1 MRSVETTIAVGQNMQ
16 MCHSLRCKQIDRST
30 GTQLISIQ
38 WRRGPF
44 LRESLI
50 LVAAAHASVLNVSRL
65 RRLTF
70 GLRRLKKKSG
80 RPSRSLIF
88 GLCEN
93 PKRNQRTHWNGTERN
108 KKKLPRTF
116 RLSHG
121 SCFASV
127 VSLPVFYGPTFLS
140 IERRGKASNWL

>member
-1 MRSVETTIAVGQNMQ
+1 MVDTRSVETTIAVGQNMQ

-50 LVAAAHASVLNVSRL
+50 LVAAAHARVTEGCQATNIWSRATEKEK
-65 RRLTF
+65 RSPVQAPSFRLVRKPETKPANA
-70 GLRRLKKKSG
+70 LER
-80 RPSRSLIF
+80 
-88 GLCEN
+88 
-93 PKRNQRTHWNGTERN
+93 NGT
-108 KKKLPRTF
+108 KQ
-116 RLSHG
+116 SHG

-140 IERRGKASNWL
+140 IERRGKASN